1 MKNRLQ
7 IFALFVLFGLVLSFT
22 MFGSLRRVHA
32 RDIPAITETPTAQ
45 PTEEVTS
52 EPTVIVPE
60 QPGGTL
66 VIGWNAFSQFVGV
79 IIAAMAAGFV
89 LSLGSVIII
98 VRSIRQNDVIKD
110 FARYIYLSQPAEVRQ
125 KEKELVQLGKEV
137 VGFGEDITSADDPPA
152 SPGAVLSPVTPVPPD
167 NG

>member
-7 IFALFVLFGLVLSFT
+7 ILALFILVGAVLSFA
-22 MFGSLRRVHA
+22 MLGSVRAQDV
-32 RDIPAITETPTAQ
+32 PAITETPTAQ
-45 PTEEVTS
+45 QTEEVTS
-52 EPTVIVPE
+52 EPPIVVPE

-98 VRSIRQNDVIKD
+98 VRSIRQNDVIKE

-137 VGFGEDITSADDPPA
+137 VGFGEDITSADDPA
-152 SPGAVLSPVTPVPPD
+152 MTSVTAPPLN